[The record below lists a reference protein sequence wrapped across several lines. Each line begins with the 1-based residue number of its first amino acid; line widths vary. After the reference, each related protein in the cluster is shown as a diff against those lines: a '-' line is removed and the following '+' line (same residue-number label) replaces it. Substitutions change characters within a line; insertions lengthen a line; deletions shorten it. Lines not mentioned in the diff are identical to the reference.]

1 MSSPVIL
8 NVDDYEPGRHARTK
22 VLTHAGF
29 QVTEAA
35 TGQKALQIAFE
46 RRLELIVLDVN
57 LPDISGVEVCRRL
70 KADPATATVPILH
83 LSATCIRPEQQVTAL
98 DSGADSYLTEPV
110 DPTVLVA
117 TIKALL
123 RARKAEEGLRRS
135 NEELRYFAYMV
146 SHELNEPLRNVASYV
161 QLLARRYEG
170 KLDAEADEFI
180 GYTVAGVK
188 RIQSFIQDVLSFSQ
202 ATNPDVKFEQV
213 SCDSVLTTALFGLQ
227 SAIEEAGAVVTS
239 DPLPTVVGND
249 LRLGMVFTNLI
260 GNALK
265 YRGSR
270 PPRIHV
276 AATLHGDGWLFM
288 VQDNG
293 IGIEQKYWDSIF
305 VMFKRLQAGIS
316 PGSGIGL
323 ALCKRIIE
331 NHGGQIWVQSEP
343 NRGSTFYFTL
353 PIARPAGRG
362 IADLGPPMNANKN
375 K

>member
-1 MSSPVIL
+1 MNEFVMSLPTIL
-8 NVDDYEPGRHARTK
+8 NVDDYEPGRVARTK
-22 VLTHAGF
+22 FLTLAGF

-46 RRLELIVLDVN
+46 KRLELIVLDVN

-70 KADPATATVPILH
+70 KSDPATAAIPILH
-83 LSATCIRPEQQVTAL
+83 LSATSVRPEQQVIGL
-98 DSGADSYLTEPV
+98 ENGADSYLTEPV
-110 DPTVLVA
+110 DPMILVA

-123 RARKAEEGLRRS
+123 RARKAEQGLQRS
-135 NEELRYFAYMV
+135 NEELRQFAYMV
-146 SHELNEPLRNVASYV
+146 SHELNEPLRQVAINA

-180 GYTVAGVK
+180 SYTVAGVK
-188 RIQSFIQDVLSFSQ
+188 RVQTFIEGMLSFSQ
-202 ATNPDVKFEQV
+202 ATNPDIEVGPA
-213 SCDSVLTTALFGLQ
+213 SCDSAFITALFGLQ
-227 SAIEEAGAVVTS
+227 KAVEESGAIITS
-239 DPLPTVVGND
+239 DPLPNVVGNE

-265 YRGSR
+265 YRGSD

-276 AATLHGDGWLFM
+276 SVVEQGDAWLFA

-293 IGIEQKYWDSIF
+293 IGIDEKYWDSIF
-305 VMFKRLQAGIS
+305 GMFKRLHGGES

-331 NHGGQIWVQSEP
+331 NHGGQIWVKSAP
-343 NRGSTFYFTL
+343 NQGSTFYFTL
-353 PIARPAGRG
+353 PIARA
-362 IADLGPPMNANKN
+362 AVASTSQLTVSK
-375 K
+375 